1 MTGADDETPFTP
13 PSTPPP
19 TPVLAAEPDD
29 GILSDILET
38 FNEPYSPNNPG
49 YSHNVDWME
58 FLDFELVLEDQ
69 PVPAFSNCV
78 YAEPTVPNPI
88 QLRPR
93 MRGRWRPA
101 MRQVRP

>member
-1 MTGADDETPFTP
+1 LDECVADCKPGLYRRRDERTA
-13 PSTPPP
+13 

-58 FLDFELVLEDQ
+58 FLDFELV
-69 PVPAFSNCV
+69 
-78 YAEPTVPNPI
+78 
-88 QLRPR
+88 
-93 MRGRWRPA
+93 
-101 MRQVRP
+101 